1 MGYKVIINE
10 YSPVLNSTKVQVS
23 EYSEIGNTTKVI
35 VVEDS
40 NIGISQY
47 NAAIQAAADAKVSAD
62 AAAQS
67 AANAA
72 AALGTKVSKTGDTM
86 TGNLTVPKVLLSASQ
101 GSEINA
107 VVRKDH
113 LDTKLALKADKSYT
127 DSQLTLKLNLTGGT
141 LSGNLTTTGILRGQ
155 LYHDKGYFNFGTY
168 GSMYGDGRLQ
178 GYFREY
184 NNGTPGAGYLGLNLE
199 HRDAAGLATGNQI
212 DIYLNGKFVYHEGRK
227 PTASDVGALALTGGT
242 LSGSL
247 TTPKVLLSGNQGT
260 EPNSVTSKVYVD
272 TELSKKVDIVDNYKK
287 ILTSSENITFDLSSG
302 VSFFSGVLTATNTTV
317 NIINVDNKP
326 NNYQSFSFSL
336 KQGTGANFVS
346 WPSNIFWSFGRNPV
360 LTFTQGKIDIF
371 QLITYDNGLTWFG
384 SLIIAGA

>member
-1 MGYKVIINE
+1 MAQEKVLDIIKSSKTIE
-10 YSPVLNSTKVQVS
+10 SSYDIKLNKGQ
-23 EYSEIGNTTKVI
+23 G
-35 VVEDS
+35 S
-40 NIGISQY
+40 NISSATRKDYVDGEI
-47 NAAIQAAADAKVSAD
+47 AKQVA
-62 AAAQS
+62 
-67 AANAA
+67 
-72 AALGTKVSKTGDTM
+72 KTGDTM
-86 TGNLTVPKVLLSASQ
+86 T
-101 GSEINA
+101 
-107 VVRKDH
+107 
-113 LDTKLALKADKSYT
+113 
-127 DSQLTLKLNLTGGT
+127 
-141 LSGNLTTTGILRGQ
+141 GNLTTTGILRGQ

-247 TTPKVLLSGNQGT
+247 TTPRVLLSSAQGT
-260 EPNSVTSKVYVD
+260 EANALTRKDYVD
-272 TELSKKVDIVDNYKK
+272 TKLSKKVDIVDNYKK

-302 VSFFSGVLTATNTTV
+302 VSFFSGVLTAANTTV

-336 KQGTGANFVS
+336 KQGTGANLVS
-346 WPSNIFWSFGRNPV
+346 WPSNIFWSFGRKPV

-384 SLIIAGA
+384 SLIVAGA